1 MDTKKKLETAL
12 KDAMRANDDTAK
24 RTVRMAL
31 ASIRQVE
38 IDRRTPMDE
47 PGVLAILQKEIKN
60 RNEAIAEAEH
70 VNRIDLITDN
80 QAEIKILEQFL
91 PTPLSKEELHDIT
104 LVVIE
109 EVGAKTPSDMG
120 KVMKVLLP
128 RLQGRAAGDQA
139 SQMVR
144 QILQSM

>member
-1 MDTKKKLETAL
+1 
-12 KDAMRANDDTAK
+12 
-24 RTVRMAL
+24 MAL

-38 IDRRTPMDE
+38 IDRRIFMDE

-80 QAEIKILEQFL
+80 KAEIKILEQFL
-91 PTPLSKEELHDIT
+91 PVPLSKEELHDIT
-104 LVVIE
+104 LAVIE